1 MLSWLRN
8 ADCGFEWGHEVIEA
22 ELKFGSNNLSH
33 SGDEA
38 QGLELEWL
46 ILLSDSLVEVAP
58 ENDQNFSPVSVDDTA
73 VILTFLIV
81 LATVKQAIAEIK
93 HGKGSLC
100 LQL

>member
-1 MLSWLRN
+1 MLSWGWN
-8 ADCGFEWGHEVIEA
+8 ANRSLEWSHKIIEA
-22 ELKFGSNNLSH
+22 ELKFGADDISH
-33 SGDEA
+33 RGDEA